1 MASSASA
8 SAPANATTHYLA
20 MRKNLEKKFQE
31 QLSNP
36 DNLKVADKTY
46 GNMMQRYETV
56 MTTHNPIAIGETP
69 AQGSDEFLTMFPPA
83 KKARITKGGK
93 RGGRSKSKSKSKSK
107 SRRKTKTRSTCA
119 SCAITRRRR

>member
-1 MASSASA
+1 MASASA
-8 SAPANATTHYLA
+8 SASANANVTNHYLA

-31 QLSNP
+31 QLANP

-46 GNMMQRYETV
+46 GNMMQTYETV

-69 AQGSDEFLTMFPPA
+69 TQGSDEFLTMFPPA

-93 RGGRSKSKSKSKSK
+93 RKSK
-107 SRRKTKTRSTCA
+107 SRSKGRSKTKTKTKA
-119 SCAITRRRR
+119 KKTHTK